1 MLLSSSPVRSMRFKP
16 SLGGW
21 TMNCR
26 GIVMRCG
33 EQAAHTTLPH
43 FLQWCFLCKNVKFL
57 PHTGHCETSAS
68 GCQGGRAISLT
79 LLGVAG
85 LFGSAYA
92 GGGGGGGA
100 SVAGSETGEELRTMG
115 SEVDVPGL
123 LECILMLEGRRMGD
137 SAVVRR
143 LLRSELSD
151 ELESE
156 RGGGRFGSAYRG
168 EDA

>member
-1 MLLSSSPVRSMRFKP
+1 MV
-16 SLGGW
+16 
-21 TMNCR
+21 
-26 GIVMRCG
+26 IRCG

-43 FLQWCFLCKNVKFL
+43 FLQWCFLCRNVKFL

-85 LFGSAYA
+85 LCGSAYVGA
-92 GGGGGGGA
+92 DGGGSGGA
-100 SVAGSETGEELRTMG
+100 AGPEIGEELRTMG

-137 SAVVRR
+137 SAAVRR

-156 RGGGRFGSAYRG
+156 RGGGRFGRAYRG
-168 EDA
+168 EEA